1 LLTPRRLPP
10 APKKTGKKTR
20 KKPNKKQKCAHLMA
34 MAVQKLFPKTQV
46 TIGPWIDRGF
56 YYDFDTRNVE
66 SGPLTE
72 ADLKKIRRE
81 MQRLVRRN
89 LPLRREDLGSPSEA
103 RKRLEA
109 AGEPYK
115 LEILDS
121 ILAKD
126 PNAEVT
132 IYHVGEDSDPDHWW
146 DLCAG
151 PHVPSTGAI
160 DPDAF
165 DLESLAGAYWRGDSA
180 RPMLQR
186 VYGTAWS
193 SPDQL
198 RAYGRLKQ
206 EAARRDH
213 RRLGQDLDLFSLRPD
228 SAGGGLVF
236 WHPKGAAVRSVVEDY
251 WRKLHARRG
260 YELVYSPHIARAD
273 LWRTS
278 GHLDFY
284 SESMFSRILVDDGEK
299 SAAGGEEATSSSSSS
314 DGNSGSGSGNGAAAA
329 AAAARA
335 NATGASNDPLA
346 AAQRDNAYVGTE
358 YQLKPMNCPFHVE
371 IYRDRPR
378 SYRDLPIRWAELGT
392 VYRYEQSGAL
402 HGLFRVRGFTQD
414 DAHIFCLPDQIAS
427 EIKGVLDLI
436 EEILSAFGFTKYE
449 VNLSTRPEQSVG
461 GDEVWATAEAA
472 LEEALAAK
480 GWSYSVDEGGGAF
493 YGPKID
499 LKIQDAIGR
508 KWQCSTVQLDFNLP
522 ERFGLSYT
530 DADNAAQ
537 RPIMIHRAIFGSIE
551 RFFGILVENYAGA
564 FPLWLA
570 PVQVRLLPVNDAVA
584 EYAKKVAEQMAEE
597 GIRVEVME
605 RASIAKMVRNAERAK
620 TPVMCVVGAR
630 EAELGEL
637 SVRLYGGADL
647 GSHKAEEVVE
657 AVRRADRGRKATVDL
672 AAADVAAKVE
682 AAA

>member
-1 LLTPRRLPP
+1 
-10 APKKTGKKTR
+10 
-20 KKPNKKQKCAHLMA
+20 MA
-34 MAVQKLFPKTQV
+34 MAVQKLFPKAQV

-66 SGPLTE
+66 TGPLTE
-72 ADLKKIRRE
+72 SDLKKIRRE
-81 MQRLVRRN
+81 MQRLVRRD
-89 LPLRREDLGSPSEA
+89 LPLRREDLSDPEEA
-103 RKRLEA
+103 RRRIA
-109 AGEPYK
+109 AANEPYK

-121 ILAKD
+121 ILARD
-126 PNAEVT
+126 PSAAVT
-132 IYHVGEDSDPDHWW
+132 LYHVGEDSDQDHWW

-151 PHVPSTGAI
+151 PHVASTGKI
-160 DPDAF
+160 HPEAF
-165 DLESLAGAYWRGDSA
+165 ELESVAGAYWRGDCD

-186 VYGTAWS
+186 VYGTAWE

-198 RAYGRLKQ
+198 KAYARLKQ

-236 WHPKGAAVRSVVEDY
+236 WHPKGAAVRSVIEDY
-251 WRKLHARRG
+251 WRKLHVRRG

-284 SESMFSRILVDDGEK
+284 SESMFSRILVDDGETVGQQQAK
-299 SAAGGEEATSSSSSS
+299 QQQQAQGQQPQQAGEAGASSTPVTSTVE
-314 DGNSGSGSGNGAAAA
+314 GSG
-329 AAAARA
+329 
-335 NATGASNDPLA
+335 DPLA
-346 AAQRDNAYVGTE
+346 LAAADSAALSATE
-358 YQLKPMNCPFHVE
+358 YQLKPMNCPFQVE

-414 DAHIFCLPDQIAS
+414 DAHIFCLPDQIAT

-461 GDEVWATAEAA
+461 GDEAWATAEGA
-472 LEEALAAK
+472 LVEALAAK
-480 GWSYSVDEGGGAF
+480 GWAYSVDEGGGAF

-530 DADNAAQ
+530 DADNATTQ
-537 RPIMIHRAIFGSIE
+537 RPIMIHRAIFGSLE

-584 EYAKKVAEQMAEE
+584 PYARQVAERLADE
-597 GIRVEVME
+597 GVRAEVME

-620 TPVMCVVGAR
+620 TPVMCVVGQR
-630 EAELGEL
+630 EADSGEL

-647 GSHKAEEVVE
+647 GAHKAEDVVA
-657 AVRRADRGRKATVDL
+657 AVARADRGRKATL
-672 AAADVAAKVE
+672 E
-682 AAA
+682 M